1 MLGITYTAVPQIA
14 VWMETLEGQYIDTLY
29 VTGKAASSGFG
40 ETDAGPIRRPEA
52 LPYWSHS
59 RGIQEADGYYT
70 PVNNNADLDGVSG
83 ATPKSDSLISLTA
96 PRMGEYSLLVEVNR
110 SYDLNEIGR

>member
-1 MLGITYTAVPQIA
+1 MPQIA

-40 ETDAGPIRRPEA
+40 ETDSGPTRRPEA

-59 RGIQEADGYYT
+59 RGIQEADGYFVPYQ
-70 PVNNNADLDGVSG
+70 NNTDLDGASG
-83 ATPKSDSLISLTA
+83 AGSSS
-96 PRMGEYSLLVEVNR
+96 S
-110 SYDLNEIGR
+110 